1 MLRLLFILAAL
12 MMLAMVFRPMR
23 RHILRRLDITATIL
37 LIVLPLMAT
46 GRLLYTVQ
54 QGGWEERDG
63 IAFVVLTVSALIG
76 LWIGLWWLT
85 NTLERRRP
93 TRGGGLPLFPGR
105 LAQRWLGL
113 PAVPAVPAAEVE
125 RKGLGLA
132 RFTGRLWGRTRTRR
146 GPRQSQRKPANSPA
160 AQSAAKPAATPVAN
174 PTTAAV
180 YNALRAI
187 GMVEHVAR
195 DLIRDHGIN
204 EVEYQLRH
212 LKRVQARR
220 QIDNPAGWIHD
231 AVRGKWRYKPPATR
245 RRAARR
251 RAASSSKMDNAAMT
265 LGRIGGSLFGRA
277 EKATRPKSSSSRRR
291 RK

>member
-1 MLRLLFILAAL
+1 MLRLLFIMAAL
-12 MMLAMVFRPMR
+12 MMLGMVFGPMR

-37 LIVLPLMAT
+37 LIVLPLMAA
-46 GRLLYTVQ
+46 GRLLYTVR
-54 QGGWEERDG
+54 QGGWEERDD
-63 IAFVVLTVSALIG
+63 IAFVVLIVTALIG

-93 TRGGGLPLFPGR
+93 TPGGGLPLFPGR

-132 RFTGRLWGRTRTRR
+132 RFTGRLWGRRRTRR
-146 GPRQSQRKPANSPA
+146 GARQGQSKPANSPA
-160 AQSAAKPAATPVAN
+160 APAAAKPAATSAAAPA
-174 PTTAAV
+174 PASRRARTTTKPRQQSAT
-180 YNALRAI
+180 
-187 GMVEHVAR
+187 
-195 DLIRDHGIN
+195 
-204 EVEYQLRH
+204 
-212 LKRVQARR
+212 ARR
-220 QIDNPAGWIHD
+220 ST
-231 AVRGKWRYKPPATR
+231 TR
-245 RRAARR
+245 RRSRR

-265 LGRIGGSLFGRA
+265 LGRIGGNLFGKA

>member
-12 MMLAMVFRPMR
+12 VMVAMVFAPMR

-37 LIVLPLMAT
+37 LIVLPLMAA

-54 QGGWEERDG
+54 QGGWEQRDD
-63 IAFVVLTVSALIG
+63 IAFVVLLVCALIA

-105 LAQRWLGL
+105 IAQRWLGL
-113 PAVPAVPAAEVE
+113 PAVPAVPTAEVE
-125 RKGLGLA
+125 SKGLGLA

-160 AQSAAKPAATPVAN
+160 AQSAAKPAATPAAT
-174 PTTAAV
+174 PAAAPASRSGRTTA
-180 YNALRAI
+180 
-187 GMVEHVAR
+187 
-195 DLIRDHGIN
+195 
-204 EVEYQLRH
+204 
-212 LKRVQARR
+212 KPR
-220 QIDNPAGWIHD
+220 QQSA
-231 AVRGKWRYKPPATR
+231 ATR
-245 RRAARR
+245 RRSPRR

-265 LGRIGGSLFGRA
+265 LGRIGGNLFGKA
-277 EKATRPKSSSSRRR
+277 EKATRPKSASSRRR

>member
-12 MMLAMVFRPMR
+12 VMVAIVFAPMR

-37 LIVLPLMAT
+37 LIVLPLMAA

-54 QGGWEERDG
+54 QGGWEQRDD
-63 IAFVVLTVSALIG
+63 IAFVVLLVSALIA

-105 LAQRWLGL
+105 IAQRWLGL
-113 PAVPAVPAAEVE
+113 PAVPAVPTAEVE
-125 RKGLGLA
+125 SKGLGLA

-146 GPRQSQRKPANSPA
+146 GPRQSQRKPVNSPA
-160 AQSAAKPAATPVAN
+160 AQSAAKPAATPAAT
-174 PTTAAV
+174 PAAAADAASAPASRSARATA
-180 YNALRAI
+180 
-187 GMVEHVAR
+187 
-195 DLIRDHGIN
+195 
-204 EVEYQLRH
+204 
-212 LKRVQARR
+212 KPR
-220 QIDNPAGWIHD
+220 QQSA
-231 AVRGKWRYKPPATR
+231 ATR
-245 RRAARR
+245 RSTTRRRSPRR

-265 LGRIGGSLFGRA
+265 LGRIGGNLFGKA
-277 EKATRPKSSSSRRR
+277 EKATRPKSASSRRR

>member
-12 MMLAMVFRPMR
+12 MMLGMVFGPMR

-37 LIVLPLMAT
+37 LIVLPLMAA
-46 GRLLYTVQ
+46 GRLLYTVR
-54 QGGWEERDG
+54 QGGWEERDD
-63 IAFVVLTVSALIG
+63 IAFVVLIVTALIG

-93 TRGGGLPLFPGR
+93 TPGGGLPLFPGR

-132 RFTGRLWGRTRTRR
+132 RFTGRLWGRRRGRR
-146 GPRQSQRKPANSPA
+146 GPRQSQSKPANSPA
-160 AQSAAKPAATPVAN
+160 AAAAAKPAATPAVATA
-174 PTTAAV
+174 PTTAPSR
-180 YNALRAI
+180 RARTTAKPR
-187 GMVEHVAR
+187 ESAT
-195 DLIRDHGIN
+195 
-204 EVEYQLRH
+204 
-212 LKRVQARR
+212 ARR
-220 QIDNPAGWIHD
+220 STT
-231 AVRGKWRYKPPATR
+231 RRRSRR
-245 RRAARR
+245 RRAAP
-251 RAASSSKMDNAAMT
+251 SSKMDNAAMT
-265 LGRIGGSLFGRA
+265 LGRIGGNLFGKA

>member
-12 MMLAMVFRPMR
+12 VMVAMVFAPMR

-37 LIVLPLMAT
+37 LIVLPLMAA

-54 QGGWEERDG
+54 QGGWEQRDD
-63 IAFVVLTVSALIG
+63 IAFVVLLVCALIA

-105 LAQRWLGL
+105 IAQRWLGL
-113 PAVPAVPAAEVE
+113 PAVPAVPTAEVE
-125 RKGLGLA
+125 SKGLGLA

-146 GPRQSQRKPANSPA
+146 GPRQSQRKPVNSPA
-160 AQSAAKPAATPVAN
+160 AQSAAKPAATPAAT
-174 PTTAAV
+174 PAAATAPASRSGRTTA
-180 YNALRAI
+180 
-187 GMVEHVAR
+187 
-195 DLIRDHGIN
+195 
-204 EVEYQLRH
+204 
-212 LKRVQARR
+212 KPR
-220 QIDNPAGWIHD
+220 QQSA
-231 AVRGKWRYKPPATR
+231 ATR
-245 RRAARR
+245 RSTTRRRPPRR
-251 RAASSSKMDNAAMT
+251 RAASSSKMDNAAMA

-277 EKATRPKSSSSRRR
+277 EKATRPKSASSRRR